1 MAEIH
6 IPSKETL
13 EARGA
18 SEGGKETLAHA
29 ARISTGGAPI
39 FLIAELVQIPAGGT
53 SIKQLTGRQQSCS
66 HPANR
71 NPAYIPR
78 SRTAPF
84 ACVLLRQVCR
94 GRRANGQAVPSGN
107 AGT

>member
-6 IPSKETL
+6 FPSKEAL
-13 EARGA
+13 EACGA
-18 SEGGKETLAHA
+18 SERGKETLAHA
-29 ARISTGGAPI
+29 ARISTGGVPI
-39 FLIAELVQIPAGGT
+39 FLIAELVQIPAGGA

-71 NPAYIPR
+71 NPDYIPR